1 VNCRYDPNSNAI
13 PEDLVRFRGPMPS
26 RRFAMGDVE
35 LFVEKAIR
43 GLFSLVFPGGA
54 TAKTTRVFWAA
65 WLCAGAVGA
74 AEPGRWIDLTHSF
87 DAATIYWPTE
97 KGFQFE
103 AGPNGPTAKGYYYA
117 ANRFTTAEHGGTHL
131 DAPRHFSA
139 TGQTSDAIPLERLVG
154 EAVVIDVSAR
164 CAADPAY
171 EVQLDDLV
179 AWEAAHGRQLVD
191 LIVLV
196 RTGWGARWGDRA
208 AYLGTAVTGPAAVD
222 VLRFPGVSPLSA
234 KWLVEHRRIKAIG
247 IDTASIDHGPSRSF
261 GAHVAFCG
269 ANVPVFE
276 NVASLDLLPETGS
289 FVAALPMKIAG
300 GSGGPLR
307 IVARVE

>member
-1 VNCRYDPNSNAI
+1 MRIVAAT
-13 PEDLVRFRGPMPS
+13 
-26 RRFAMGDVE
+26 FAVAFLG
-35 LFVEKAIR
+35 
-43 GLFSLVFPGGA
+43 
-54 TAKTTRVFWAA
+54 TAA
-65 WLCAGAVGA
+65 A
-74 AEPGRWIDLTHSF
+74 AEPGTWLDLTHPF

-97 KGFQFE
+97 KGFEFDP
-103 AGPNGPTAKGYYYA
+103 GTNGPTAKGYYYA

-139 TGQTSDAIPLERLVG
+139 TGQTSDAIPVERLVG
-154 EAVVIDVSAR
+154 DAVVIDVTKQ

-171 EVQLDDLV
+171 EVTPDDFV

-191 LIVLV
+191 VLVLV
-196 RTGWGARWGDRA
+196 RTGWAAKWGDRT
-208 AYLGTAVTGPAAVD
+208 AYLGTGETGPTAVAN
-222 VLRFPGVSPLSA
+222 LRFPGVSPLAA

-247 IDTASIDHGPSRSF
+247 IDTASIDHGPSTLF

-269 ANVPVFE
+269 ANIPIFE
-276 NVASLDLLPETGS
+276 NVAALDRLPDTGA

-307 IVARVE
+307 IVARLP